1 MTAKSAYEKE
11 PCSETDDYIKI
22 AEIFY
27 GKPQQFLKNVIES
40 IRSDSGLD
48 EIPAMHRSQK
58 RQQPDLGRI
67 TSPLFEGLA
76 TKSIWKTLRSKQA
89 DILGQ

>member
-11 PCSETDDYIKI
+11 PRSETDDYIKI

-40 IRSDSGLD
+40 IRSDSGLH
-48 EIPAMHRSQK
+48 EIAATYRSQK

-67 TSPLFEGLA
+67 TSPLL
-76 TKSIWKTLRSKQA
+76 K
-89 DILGQ
+89 D

>member
-1 MTAKSAYEKE
+1 MITLRSL
-11 PCSETDDYIKI
+11 KI
-22 AEIFY
+22 CY
-27 GKPQQFLKNVIES
+27 GNPQQFLKNVVES

-48 EIPAMHRSQK
+48 EIPAMYRSRK
-58 RQQPDLGRI
+58 WLQPDLGRI
-67 TSPLFEGLA
+67 TSPLLKGLA